1 MSSRAGCLVLVLA
14 LGCEGSVGK
23 QATRTASDSATQP
36 AVSLRDD
43 FGNTITFDS
52 TPKRI
57 VSLNPTTTEILFAIG
72 AGSRLVGRT
81 HWDSWPDSARFV
93 PDIGDALRPNIEA
106 VLQTHPDL
114 VILYAS
120 NDNRLAADRLR
131 SAGIRT
137 VTLRVD
143 SIAQFRRATLLLG
156 RIVGEVERATNVV
169 DSVART
175 LDAVRAA
182 TASLPRTS
190 VFYHTWDKP
199 LITIGRNSFL
209 NELVV
214 IAGGRN
220 VYEDVADVSPVVT
233 LEDVVKRNP
242 DALLVG
248 APVTAKS
255 ILASTQWQAVP
266 AVRAKRVFAY
276 DTNVVGR
283 PSVTLGMAAVN
294 IANLLHPGVLKKSPS
309 QIISPPVH
317 QPTSPPVHQ

>member
-1 MSSRAGCLVLVLA
+1 MRRTLKSSRALRVLVAILLA
-14 LGCEGSVGK
+14 SEGSGCK
-23 QATRTASDSATQP
+23 SPGRNDADTTAF
-36 AVSLRDD
+36 RDD
-43 FGNTITFDS
+43 FGSAITFD
-52 TPKRI
+52 TPPKRI
-57 VSLNPTTTEILFAIG
+57 VSLNPATTEILFAIG

-106 VLQTHPDL
+106 VLGAHPDV

-120 NDNRLAADRLR
+120 NDNQGVADRLR
-131 SAGIRT
+131 SAGIQT
-137 VTLRVD
+137 VALRID
-143 SIAQFRRATLLLG
+143 SIAQFRRATLHLG
-156 RIVGEVERATNVV
+156 KIVGEDARARSVV
-169 DSVART
+169 DSVQLT

-182 TASLPRTS
+182 TAGLPQTS
-190 VFYHTWDKP
+190 VFYHTWDSP

-220 VYEDVADVSPVVT
+220 VYADIAQASPVVT

-242 DALLVG
+242 DVLLVG
-248 APVTAKS
+248 PHTAAS
-255 ILASTQWQAVP
+255 ILASAQWQAVP
-266 AVRAKRVFAY
+266 AVRAKRVFVF

-294 IANLLHPGVLKKSPS
+294 IAGLLHPGA
-309 QIISPPVH
+309 IR
-317 QPTSPPVHQ
+317 